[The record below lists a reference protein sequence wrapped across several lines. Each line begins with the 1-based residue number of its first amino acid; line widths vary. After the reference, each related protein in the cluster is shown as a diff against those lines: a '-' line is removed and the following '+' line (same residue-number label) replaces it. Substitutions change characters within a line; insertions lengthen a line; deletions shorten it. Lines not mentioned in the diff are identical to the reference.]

1 MLAPRQEESLPV
13 DGALNQQ
20 YLHPD
25 AGWLGAGSPEEDEK
39 PGAADSS
46 DAALGET
53 ASQSLWRKLWLRLK
67 AAFSGSTAESREN
80 PPASFD
86 TGQKIRLYEYQSGQL
101 LELDLEEYLVGVVAG
116 EMPASFDLEALKAQ
130 AVAARTYA
138 VNKLINGASP
148 ALAEIA
154 PEADITNDTSINQ
167 TWLKEEE
174 RRKNWGNNFAEYEA
188 KIRRAVEETRG
199 AVLLY
204 EGEII
209 DPLYHASCG
218 GERTEDSFS
227 VWGGEMPYLQSVAC
241 SGHEDP
247 YSAKTMVL
255 SLEEVDRRLG
265 TELAALPV
273 SAGTKAALCQV
284 TSRSS
289 SGRVL
294 TAYLSG
300 KEFSGVELRSKLGL
314 PSANFRTSLTDQGL
328 EITSKG
334 FGHGVGMCQ
343 YGADD
348 YARQG
353 LNYRQIL
360 LHYYT
365 GCTLASLG

>member
-1 MLAPRQEESLPV
+1 M
-13 DGALNQQ
+13 
-20 YLHPD
+20 
-25 AGWLGAGSPEEDEK
+25 
-39 PGAADSS
+39 
-46 DAALGET
+46 
-53 ASQSLWRKLWLRLK
+53 
-67 AAFSGSTAESREN
+67 
-80 PPASFD
+80 
-86 TGQKIRLYEYQSGQL
+86 
-101 LELDLEEYLVGVVAG
+101 
-116 EMPASFDLEALKAQ
+116 
-130 AVAARTYA
+130 
-138 VNKLINGASP
+138 
-148 ALAEIA
+148 AEIA

-174 RRKNWGNNFAEYEA
+174 RRKNWGSNFAEYEA

-314 PSANFRTSLTDQGL
+314 PSANFRTSLTDQVWKL
-328 EITSKG
+328 PARAL
-334 FGHGVGMCQ
+334 GMV
-343 YGADD
+343 
-348 YARQG
+348 
-353 LNYRQIL
+353 
-360 LHYYT
+360 
-365 GCTLASLG
+365 